1 MLSIIP
7 KDRFNEDDA
16 FRDDLTALLHS
27 FVKKLTAAIVAADE
41 AEHRSGSSLSLE
53 FSSCIWDLAA
63 LCEKLPIENVRSAII
78 PLLSQLPHEPKTEVL
93 STFANAYSCMR
104 LLDATK
110 VPAGIVDV
118 FLDIFEAVADDPDWK
133 RPEWREDYGLP
144 DQLHKLVR
152 IAMGANWDRPAMG
165 AARFANSDWSD
176 ARLLDPLIDWM
187 LQRFGHLPQVMQ
199 AFLLHIERS
208 FDHRGSEFLASRLGG
223 IAPAVWQSRGFWSG
237 GRTVQL
243 AGLIQSFA
251 ERDAP
256 LQPDVHVQFL
266 KILDHLIELGD
277 RRAAALQIS
286 SLFDLPRFQKPRQV
300 AQIET
305 SK

>member
-1 MLSIIP
+1 M
-7 KDRFNEDDA
+7 
-16 FRDDLTALLHS
+16 
-27 FVKKLTAAIVAADE
+27 
-41 AEHRSGSSLSLE
+41 
-53 FSSCIWDLAA
+53 
-63 LCEKLPIENVRSAII
+63 PIEIVRSTII
-78 PLLSQLPHEPKTEVL
+78 PLLSQLPQEPRSEAL

-104 LLDATK
+104 ILDAQK
-110 VPAGIVDV
+110 VPAGIVGV
-118 FLDIFEAVADDPDWK
+118 FLDIFEAVEDNPDWK

-187 LQRFGHLPQVMQ
+187 LQRFDHLPQVMQ
-199 AFLLHIERS
+199 AFLLHDERS
-208 FDHRGSEFLASRLGG
+208 FNHRYSEFLASRLAG
-223 IAPAVWQSRGFWSG
+223 IAPTVWQSRGFWAG
-237 GRTVQL
+237 GRTAQL

-286 SLFDLPRFQKPRQV
+286 SLFDLPRFKKPPQV
-300 AQIET
+300 AKVEI